1 MRRPKLFLAIEA
13 GAVSVFTALMASLLY
28 RLAASLEDR
37 WDAAWCLLAAPA
49 GWLAADFAS
58 GLMHWFADSFFEED
72 TPWIGPLLIQPFR
85 EHHRDPQAMTRHGFL
100 ELTGNSC
107 LVLLPVV
114 GTALALPLS
123 PFFQSAVAA
132 FAFGLFAT
140 NLFHK
145 WAHDSVA
152 PGCVRWLQERWLILP
167 PTHHRRH
174 HSANHGAAY
183 CVTTGW
189 TNSLAE
195 ASGAFAALR
204 RLLTWL
210 RVPATRH
217 ASGAGCT
224 CSPRET

>member
-1 MRRPKLFLAIEA
+1 MRRPKLFTAIEA
-13 GAVSVFTALMASLLY
+13 GALTAFMALMIALLS
-28 RLAASLEDR
+28 RLAASLENHL
-37 WDAAWCLLAAPA
+37 DAASCALAAAA

-58 GLMHWFADSFFEED
+58 GLAHWFADTFFEED

-114 GTALALPLS
+114 GAALALPLS
-123 PFFQSAVAA
+123 PFRQAAVAA
-132 FAFGLFAT
+132 FALGLFAT

-145 WAHDSVA
+145 WAHESA
-152 PGCVRWLQERWLILP
+152 PPVFVRWLQRRWLILP
-167 PTHHRRH
+167 PAHHRRH
-174 HSANHGAAY
+174 HSAGHGAAY

-195 ASGAFAALR
+195 ACGAFAALR
-204 RLLTWL
+204 RLFIWL
-210 RVPATRH
+210 RVPAARPGIM
-217 ASGAGCT
+217 SGNMKDV
-224 CSPRET
+224 S